1 MAIEAAKLCNIS
13 EKKIFNVIHKIKD
26 VDGRFELVK
35 IFPNNVKVYVDFAHT
50 PDALLKTIKALKNL
64 DNGIVSIVF
73 GCGGER
79 DFRKRPSMAKIANS
93 YCRKIYVTDD
103 NPRNENPVKIRK
115 EIIKHIEKS
124 KCFNIG
130 DRSKAIKTAVQNSKT
145 LLVESHKDLS

>member
-1 MAIEAAKLCNIS
+1 M
-13 EKKIFNVIHKIKD
+13 
-26 VDGRFELVK
+26 
-35 IFPNNVKVYVDFAHT
+35 KVYVDFAHT

-79 DFRKRPSMAKIANS
+79 DFRKRPLMAKIANS

-124 KCFNIG
+124 NVLILEIG
-130 DRSKAIKTAVQNSKT
+130 QK
-145 LLVESHKDLS
+145 L